1 MTKRKPAAALSP
13 DRIRYLALDRAAM
26 QAEYRSDPLN
36 KAKAARCIVM
46 WRRNNRER
54 NAAINV
60 VAQAVFNRRL
70 DRDRC
75 TACGTD
81 KHVCA
86 YHDDNA
92 KPYKVTW
99 NCRRC
104 RRVDRLAL
112 AKQVAISIGQASGDG
127 HHHNSG
133 M

>member
-1 MTKRKPAAALSP
+1 MTKRKPAATLSP
-13 DRIRYLALDRAAM
+13 DRIRYLALDPAARSIV
-26 QAEYRSDPLN
+26 YRSDPHN
-36 KAKAARCIVM
+36 KAKATQLVVM

-54 NAAINV
+54 NAATNV
-60 VAQAVFNRRL
+60 IAKAVFNRDL
-70 DRDRC
+70 DRGRC

-86 YHDDNA
+86 YHDDNT

-104 RRVDRLAL
+104 RHAYRLAL

-127 HHHNSG
+127 HRHNSG